1 MTTFG
6 LRDKK
11 GDTDMTTR
19 KRVYIQVY
27 DQTFHRWSNYVSK
40 PTYEEAKEVLRELQK
55 EYPEAKL
62 RIKDNNLITYTK

>member
-1 MTTFG
+1 MG
-6 LRDKK
+6 KRVRKEIK
-11 GDTDMTTR
+11 HMTTR

-55 EYPEAKL
+55 ECPKAKL
-62 RIKDNNLITYTK
+62 RIRDNNLITHTK

>member
-1 MTTFG
+1 MCMG
-6 LRDKK
+6 KRVRKEIK
-11 GDTDMTTR
+11 HMTTR

-55 EYPEAKL
+55 ECPKAKL
-62 RIKDNNLITYTK
+62 RIRDNNLITHTK